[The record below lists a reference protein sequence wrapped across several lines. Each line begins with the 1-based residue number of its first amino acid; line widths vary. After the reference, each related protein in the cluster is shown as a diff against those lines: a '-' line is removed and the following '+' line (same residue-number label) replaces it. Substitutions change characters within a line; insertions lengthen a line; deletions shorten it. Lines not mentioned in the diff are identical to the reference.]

1 MIEKVLEWLGT
12 QTINFIVNGRIEIM
26 WTWHF

>member
-12 QTINFIVNGRIEIM
+12 QTINFIVNGRIEVM
-26 WTWHF
+26 WTWYF